1 MKIESLQKIKDIH
14 KGKTILVCGSGGS
27 LLDVDTKKLH
37 TNIIVMCCN
46 SATYHF
52 KKFDYG
58 VFTDGTANYSNWYLN
73 LTKKKCTIINCNQE
87 IPKIKRNTIYFE
99 KNFDNWKFEET
110 DTKVI
115 GGYDVIHC
123 AVHIAW
129 MMGASQIILAGVDL
143 KHMTASRKYAY
154 DQSVNEN
161 IPQALLETL
170 QQSLHAN
177 DSLFDGYLG
186 ASLGGWEKIDKW
198 NTQLRIKTI
207 SKDTN
212 LKIYDYTD
220 VNSLY

>member
-1 MKIESLQKIKDIH
+1 
-14 KGKTILVCGSGGS
+14 
-27 LLDVDTKKLH
+27 
-37 TNIIVMCCN
+37 
-46 SATYHF
+46 
-52 KKFDYG
+52 
-58 VFTDGTANYSNWYLN
+58 
-73 LTKKKCTIINCNQE
+73 
-87 IPKIKRNTIYFE
+87 
-99 KNFDNWKFEET
+99 
-110 DTKVI
+110 
-115 GGYDVIHC
+115 
-123 AVHIAW
+123 
-129 MMGASQIILAGVDL
+129 
-143 KHMTASRKYAY
+143 MTASRKYAY

-212 LKIYDYTD
+212 LKIYEYTD